1 MLPQVQLLFMVVF
14 LEMALILLFLF
25 RTPLRKLIIMTL
37 DRVKRGRGPLI
48 VKSVAAT
55 VLVIMIYTVYSIR
68 ELRSRPTDSANPTDQ
83 ILLAHQI
90 LEAALMGFSLF
101 LGLMIDRLHH
111 YIRELRLLRKT
122 MEAVKKQDRTLDN
135 GKNGEASTLRDEISS
150 LRNKVQQLES
160 ESEAKEKEVQSQK
173 ANSDALKGQSEK
185 LLLEYDRLLE
195 ENQNLRSH
203 LQSVDQSVSH
213 SDNKKN
219 T

>member
-1 MLPQVQLLFMVVF
+1 
-14 LEMALILLFLF
+14 
-25 RTPLRKLIIMTL
+25 MTL
-37 DRVKRGRGPLI
+37 DRVKRGSGPLI

-55 VLVIMIYTVYSIR
+55 VLVIMVYTVYSIK
-68 ELRSRPTDSANPTDQ
+68 ELQSRPTDFVNPTDQ

-90 LEAALMGFSLF
+90 LQAALMGFSLF

-122 MEAVKKQDRTLDN
+122 MEAVKKQDRALDN
-135 GKNGEASTLRDEISS
+135 NKNGEASLRDEISS
-150 LRNKVQQLES
+150 LRNKVKQLES
-160 ESEAKEKEVQSQK
+160 ESEAKEKEVQSQR
-173 ANSDALKGQSEK
+173 ANSDSLKGQSEK

-195 ENQNLRSH
+195 ENQSLRSQ

-213 SDNKKN
+213 SDSKKN